1 MDATMKFV
9 YPDMPEMDTIRSMTD
24 VNLRHSNTK
33 KYKKFKRQVKKIEK
47 DWYGNSTYS
56 LSVMTNKISKYHI
69 LPKSWCYYQS
79 NLYDIWLIVRNI
91 TINCPFICQLP
102 TMTSQTAYDDKNV
115 NSRKHP
121 GLSIVAIG
129 NQQTMHASSRGGAQ
143 IRLNWQI

>member
-1 MDATMKFV
+1 
-9 YPDMPEMDTIRSMTD
+9 MTD
-24 VNLRHSNTK
+24 CAQHTSNN
-33 KYKKFKRQVKKIEK
+33 Q
-47 DWYGNSTYS
+47 
-56 LSVMTNKISKYHI
+56 LS
-69 LPKSWCYYQS
+69 
-79 NLYDIWLIVRNI
+79 
-91 TINCPFICQLP
+91 PFIMFIRQLP